1 MITLAT
7 VKAILPNWALDG
19 VRRARR
25 RYRRTAWE
33 HWVKSHPEA
42 RVTETTMIEQLRA
55 LGVNSGRDLIL
66 HSSLSR
72 IGLVEGGPEAVVRA
86 IRAVIGPD
94 ATLLMPVYPMKG
106 TMYEHMRDPT
116 PFDLL
121 RDPSC
126 MGKITEI
133 FRSQLGVERS
143 AHPTHSVAAQGPRS
157 RDYVEEHHHSRS
169 PCGPGSPFR
178 RLSQNHGQI
187 LCLGTG
193 VGKVTSHHTVEDI
206 VDDFPVEVY
215 LPTIMT
221 KTVRFADGH
230 TEEVEVL
237 VHAPALAP
245 KRVDAYHPLTEEI
258 RIAMLDCGI
267 LREGRVGHATAHLF
281 GAAELDEF
289 HIARLRKGKTIY
301 AI

>member
-1 MITLAT
+1 M
-7 VKAILPNWALDG
+7 
-19 VRRARR
+19 
-25 RYRRTAWE
+25 
-33 HWVKSHPEA
+33 
-42 RVTETTMIEQLRA
+42 
-55 LGVNSGRDLIL
+55 
-66 HSSLSR
+66 
-72 IGLVEGGPEAVVRA
+72 
-86 IRAVIGPD
+86 
-94 ATLLMPVYPMKG
+94 
-106 TMYEHMRDPT
+106 
-116 PFDLL
+116 
-121 RDPSC
+121 
-126 MGKITEI
+126 
-133 FRSQLGVERS
+133 
-143 AHPTHSVAAQGPRS
+143 
-157 RDYVEEHHHSRS
+157 
-169 PCGPGSPFR
+169 
-178 RLSQNHGQI
+178 
-187 LCLGTG
+187 
-193 VGKVTSHHTVEDI
+193 TSHHTVEDI